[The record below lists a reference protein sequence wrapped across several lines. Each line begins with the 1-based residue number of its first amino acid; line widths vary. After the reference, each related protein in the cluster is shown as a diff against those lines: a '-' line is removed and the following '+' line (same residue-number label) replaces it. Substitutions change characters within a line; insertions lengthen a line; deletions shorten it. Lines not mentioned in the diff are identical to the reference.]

1 MKNIH
6 DEITGEKKKGTI
18 RDLINNQNLKK
29 NSNRLISQAIS
40 TDVTS
45 KNLV

>member
-1 MKNIH
+1 MKSIH
-6 DEITGEKKKGTI
+6 DEITVDLKKGTI

-29 NSNRLISQAIS
+29 NSNKLISQAIT

-45 KNLV
+45 KNIV